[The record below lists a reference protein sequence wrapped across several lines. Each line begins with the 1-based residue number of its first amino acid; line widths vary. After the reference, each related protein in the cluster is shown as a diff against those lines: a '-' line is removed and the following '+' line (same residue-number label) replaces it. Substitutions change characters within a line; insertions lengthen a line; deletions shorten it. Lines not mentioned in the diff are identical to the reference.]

1 MLRSKVYCVEG
12 IFRKLGINSG
22 ANIWVDMDSMPEAA
36 AVVPGTVL
44 IPVRFVWKNGGN
56 SVYLCGSFTQ

>member
-1 MLRSKVYCVEG
+1 VLCSKAYCLEG

-22 ANIWVDMDSMPEAA
+22 RIFGSNMDSMPEAA
-36 AVVPGTVL
+36 AVVPGAVL
-44 IPVRFVWKNGGN
+44 IPVRFVWKHGGS